1 VKPHITLGVM
11 TPGGLAGISL
21 PDGFRWKAILDA
33 AITREVTA
41 AALEEGQAKSPD

>member
-1 VKPHITLGVM
+1 MGIGGS
-11 TPGGLAGISL
+11 TPGDAAGVAL

-41 AALEEGQAKSPD
+41 ATGSEGRVRSPD